1 MNQQEETEITERGE
15 QKLKGGKAGG
25 GQGTEKGNI
34 RACLIQAMADL
45 SLRYLRCLL
54 FNSEPMNQQEET
66 EITEKGEQKLKGGEG
81 GGWTGNGKG
90 QHTRLPDS
98 DNGTSV
104 LRYLRCLLFSS
115 KALAESRLQRIHS
128 SGKVSPMTRNIRWW
142 RLNAL
147 RELNLKVDAVISPKR

>member
-1 MNQQEETEITERGE
+1 MNQQEETEITEKGE

-45 SLRYLRCLL
+45 S
-54 FNSEPMNQQEET
+54 
-66 EITEKGEQKLKGGEG
+66 
-81 GGWTGNGKG
+81 
-90 QHTRLPDS
+90 
-98 DNGTSV
+98 